1 MKDFTKKEMD
11 WILAFEKIVKSMPNT
26 IEVSVNYNGIDI
38 MDHGS
43 IERSFEK
50 VGDGDQINLF
60 AKKHYSIVTSS
71 FHPNGESL

>member
-1 MKDFTKKEMD
+1 MKEFTKKEMD

-26 IEVSVNYNGIDI
+26 IEVSINYNSIDI

-43 IERSFEK
+43 IERSFK
-50 VGDGDQINLF
+50 SVGDGDQINLF
-60 AKKHYSIVTSS
+60 AKKIYSIATSS